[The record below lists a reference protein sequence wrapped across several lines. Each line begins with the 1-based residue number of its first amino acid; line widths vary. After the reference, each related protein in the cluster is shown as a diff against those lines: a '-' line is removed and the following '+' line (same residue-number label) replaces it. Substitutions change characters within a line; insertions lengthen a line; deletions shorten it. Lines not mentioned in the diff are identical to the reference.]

1 MNIELRNSTLNVQLK
16 PPSLNEWVIDSLIKL
31 IHLLI
36 WMKQVTFW
44 FQNRILEYYYSH
56 YVCH

>member
-1 MNIELRNSTLNVQLK
+1 MNIELRNSTLNVKLK

-44 FQNRILEYYYSH
+44 FQNRRLEYYYSH
-56 YVCH
+56 YLCH